1 MKVNVKVKKEQKQ
14 RFSLTLLFTGVVGII
29 FIAVLVLVAIG
40 LYLFL
45 ETGVLFDTVDDFPVG
60 KLLLIFVASSAIVG
74 LALTML
80 LSKYPL
86 KPINGLINIM
96 NRLASGDFSP
106 RIALPKPWDR
116 YPGMAELSESFN
128 KMAEEL
134 GSTEL
139 LRHDFVNNFSHEFKT
154 PIVSIAGFAKLL
166 KREQLTEKQLE
177 YVSII
182 EEESLRLSRM
192 ATNVLMMTKVEN
204 QSILTDVSRF
214 NLSEQLRDSILL
226 LIDKWEKKELE
237 FSLEFPEYM
246 INASEEL
253 LKQVWINLLDNA
265 IKFSP
270 EKSVITVSILELPS
284 QMQVAISNFG
294 PTISEE
300 KQQRIFRKFYQA
312 DESHA
317 SSGSGVGL
325 AIVKRVVELHSGT
338 VVVESHDGST
348 TFTVILPR

>member
-1 MKVNVKVKKEQKQ
+1 MKRKKERTQ
-14 RFSLTLLFTGVVGII
+14 RLSLTLLFTGVVLVI
-29 FIAVLVLVAIG
+29 FIAVLLFVALG
-40 LYLFL
+40 LYFFM
-45 ETGVLFDTVDDFPVG
+45 EAGVLFDTVDDFPVG
-60 KLLLIFVASSAIVG
+60 KLLLIFVASSTIVG
-74 LALTML
+74 AGLTFL

-106 RIALPKPWDR
+106 RIDLPKPWNKH
-116 YPGMAELSESFN
+116 PGMAELSLSFN
-128 KMAEEL
+128 KMVEDL

-139 LRHDFVNNFSHEFKT
+139 LRRDFVNNFSHEFKT

-166 KREQLTEKQLE
+166 KRENLTEKQLE

-182 EEESLRLSRM
+182 EEESLRLSNM

-204 QSILTDVSRF
+204 QTILTDVSSY

-237 FSLEFPEYM
+237 FSLEFPEYTVSA
-246 INASEEL
+246 NEEL

-270 EKSVITVSILELPS
+270 ERSLISVSIEEHPREL
-284 QMQVAISNFG
+284 QVTVTNSG
-294 PTISEE
+294 PVIPKD
-300 KQQRIFRKFYQA
+300 KQQRIFHKFYQA

-317 SSGSGVGL
+317 SAGSGVGL
-325 AIVKRVVELHSGT
+325 AIVKRVVELHKGQVS
-338 VVVESHDGST
+338 VESEEGRTS
-348 TFTVILPR
+348 FTVTLPQ